1 MVTACGL
8 GLLFPHAADAR
19 LALGVIEG
27 PMGIVEAGIHNT
39 HEHPLARIGQR
50 ELGVGGH
57 EVGMGLGAGH
67 IQLGCHP

>member
-1 MVTACGL
+1 
-8 GLLFPHAADAR
+8 
-19 LALGVIEG
+19 
-27 PMGIVEAGIHNT
+27 MGIVEAGIYNT